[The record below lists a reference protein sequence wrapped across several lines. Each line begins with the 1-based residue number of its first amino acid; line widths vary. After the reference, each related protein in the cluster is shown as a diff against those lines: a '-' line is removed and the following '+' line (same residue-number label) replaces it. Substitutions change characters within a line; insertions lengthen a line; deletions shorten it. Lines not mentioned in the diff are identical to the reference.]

1 MQIARRS
8 LLAAGGLMALAA
20 CSSDDPTGSSSTS
33 AQGPAAGST
42 VVVASQQYYS
52 NEIIAELYAQ
62 ALENAGRTVERQFQI
77 GQREFYMP
85 ELESGALDLIPEYG
99 GNLLQYYD
107 KSSTASDA
115 EAIARALV
123 DALPSGLHVLAAAE
137 ASDQDSY
144 TVTRASADRY
154 ALGSIGDLSK
164 IGGTVTVAANS
175 EFATRLYGTDG
186 VKNIYGVDIDVLG
199 VEDSGGPLTV
209 KALTDGRAQAADI
222 YTSDPAIDTND
233 LVVLEDPR
241 NLILPQRV
249 TPLASAKIGD
259 ADAAAIAE
267 VNARLTSDELRGLN
281 RQSTVEQRSSA
292 DIARDWL
299 SAKGIVAA

>member
-20 CSSDDPTGSSSTS
+20 CSSGNPVGSSSSS
-33 AQGPAAGST
+33 AGGGST
-42 VVVASQQYYS
+42 IVVASQQYYS

-62 ALENAGRTVERQFQI
+62 ALENAGRTVDRQYQI
-77 GQREFYMP
+77 GQREFYLP
-85 ELESGALDLIPEYG
+85 ELESGSIDLIPEYG

-115 EAIARALV
+115 EAIARALA
-123 DALPSGLHVLAAAE
+123 DALPSGLRVLDAAE

-144 TVTRASADRY
+144 TVTRATADEY
-154 ALGSIGDLSK
+154 SLGSIGDLGR

-175 EFATRLYGTDG
+175 EFATRPYGTDG
-186 VKNIYGVDIDVLG
+186 VRAAYGVDITVLG

-209 KALTDGRAQAADI
+209 KALTEGQAQAADI
-222 YTSDPAIDTND
+222 YTADPAVEQND
-233 LVVLEDPR
+233 LVVLADPQ

-249 TPLASAKIGD
+249 TPLVSSRID
-259 ADAAAIAE
+259 DAAAEAIGG
-267 VNARLTSDELRGLN
+267 VNARLTTDELRGLN
-281 RQSTVEQRSSA
+281 RRSTVDQRSSA

-299 SAKGIVAA
+299 SSQGLVP

>member
-20 CSSDDPTGSSSTS
+20 CSSGNPVGSSSSS
-33 AQGPAAGST
+33 AGGGST
-42 VVVASQQYYS
+42 IVVASQQYYS

-62 ALENAGRTVERQFQI
+62 ALENAGRTVDRQYQI
-77 GQREFYMP
+77 GQREFYLP
-85 ELESGALDLIPEYG
+85 ELESGSIDLIPEYG

-115 EAIARALV
+115 EAIARALA
-123 DALPSGLHVLAAAE
+123 DALPSGLRVLDAAE

-144 TVTRASADRY
+144 TVTRATADEY
-154 ALGSIGDLSK
+154 SLGSIGDLGR
-164 IGGTVTVAANS
+164 IGGTVTMAANS
-175 EFATRLYGTDG
+175 EFATRPYGTDG
-186 VKNIYGVDIDVLG
+186 VRAAYGVDITVLG

-209 KALTDGRAQAADI
+209 KALTEGQAQAADI
-222 YTSDPAIDTND
+222 YTADPAVEQND
-233 LVVLEDPR
+233 LVVLTDPQ

-249 TPLASAKIGD
+249 TPLVSSRI
-259 ADAAAIAE
+259 DAAAAE
-267 VNARLTSDELRGLN
+267 AIGGVNARLTTDELRGLN
-281 RQSTVEQRSSA
+281 RRSTVDQRSSA

-299 SAKGIVAA
+299 SSQGIVP

>member
-20 CSSDDPTGSSSTS
+20 CSSGNPVGSSSSS
-33 AQGPAAGST
+33 AGGGST
-42 VVVASQQYYS
+42 IVVASQQYYS

-62 ALENAGRTVERQFQI
+62 ALENAGRTVDRQYQI
-77 GQREFYMP
+77 GQREIYLP
-85 ELESGALDLIPEYG
+85 ELESGSIDLIPEYG

-115 EAIARALV
+115 EAIARALA
-123 DALPSGLHVLAAAE
+123 DALPSGLRVLDAAE

-144 TVTRASADRY
+144 TVTRATADEY
-154 ALGSIGDLSK
+154 SLGSIGDLGR

-175 EFATRLYGTDG
+175 EFATRPYGTDG
-186 VKNIYGVDIDVLG
+186 VRAAYGVDITVLG

-209 KALTDGRAQAADI
+209 KALTEGQAQAADI
-222 YTSDPAIDTND
+222 YTADPAVEQND
-233 LVVLEDPR
+233 LVVLADPQ

-249 TPLASAKIGD
+249 TPLVSSRID
-259 ADAAAIAE
+259 DAAAEAIGG
-267 VNARLTSDELRGLN
+267 VNARLTTDELRGLN
-281 RQSTVEQRSSA
+281 RRSTVDQRSSA

-299 SAKGIVAA
+299 SSQGLVP

>member
-20 CSSDDPTGSSSTS
+20 CSSDNPVGSSSST
-33 AQGPAAGST
+33 GGGST
-42 VVVASQQYYS
+42 IVVASQQYYS

-62 ALENAGRTVERQFQI
+62 ALENADRTVERQYQI
-77 GQREFYMP
+77 GQREFYLP
-85 ELESGALDLIPEYG
+85 ELESGSIDLIPEYG

-115 EAIARALV
+115 EAIARALA
-123 DALPSGLHVLAAAE
+123 DALPAGLRVLDAAE

-144 TVTRASADRY
+144 TVTRATADQY
-154 ALGSIGDLSK
+154 SLGSIGDLGR

-175 EFATRLYGTDG
+175 EFATRPYGTDG
-186 VKNIYGVDIDVLG
+186 VRDAYGIDITVLG

-209 KALTDGRAQAADI
+209 KALTEGQAQAADI
-222 YTSDPAIDTND
+222 YTADPAIEQND
-233 LVVLEDPR
+233 LVVLADPQ

-249 TPLASAKIGD
+249 TPLVSSRID
-259 ADAAAIAE
+259 DAAAEVIGR
-267 VNARLTSDELRGLN
+267 VNARLTTDALRGLN
-281 RQSTVEQRSSA
+281 RRSTVEQRSSA

-299 SAKGIVAA
+299 PAQGIVP